1 MPSIALRDADEILAD
16 LRRKVSDCNRM
27 LANLSHLAAQSGS
40 LGKEVHLPATSL
52 FAILDFV
59 ADQLPRWRDRPD
71 RTHEESETLP
81 DLTVVF
87 APNSAARHSEGWDIL
102 QFRTELPDEQQ
113 KGRKI
118 DLARVPCDTTIC
130 IEGRSYTDFD
140 TLLPIECKR
149 LPTPKDKDRDER
161 EYVIHRS
168 GSTGGI
174 QRFKEGN
181 HGAVHRVGGM
191 IGYVQ
196 QDTVPIWSTRI
207 GSWISES
214 AAAGEAGWSA
224 DDQLQPDRDDTSNR
238 ITTFR
243 SSHERMNDLPR
254 IELRHIWISM
264 S

>member
-1 MPSIALRDADEILAD
+1 
-16 LRRKVSDCNRM
+16 M
-27 LANLSHLAAQSGS
+27 LANLSHLSAQSGS
-40 LGKEVHLPATSL
+40 IGREVHLPATSL

-71 RTHEESETLP
+71 RTHEESETV
-81 DLTVVF
+81 LTSQLCSHL
-87 APNSAARHSEGWDIL
+87 NSAARHSEGWDIL

-113 KGRKI
+113 NERKI
-118 DLARVPCDTTIC
+118 DLAPVPCDTTLC

-149 LPTPKDKDRDER
+149 LPTPKGKRRDER

-181 HGAVHRVGGM
+181 HGAIHHVGGM

-207 GSWISES
+207 GLWISEL

-224 DDQLQPDRDDTSNR
+224 DDQLQPDHDDTPNR

-243 SSHERMNDLPR
+243 SSHERKNDLPR